1 MKMPLNLR
9 STTGDFTPFIKYN
22 AKAGRAYVR
31 DDAGEDI
38 ETELVAVFDLQNIAT
53 GWLAYAEGE
62 PPNYVLDGPN
72 GERADR
78 PSDRHKQGFVVTIFS
93 KKLGVREFSSSAGVV
108 IDAMK
113 ALYNDQYETADEAKA
128 GKLPVVELTGTVP
141 VKTKNY
147 GTNFQP
153 TFRIVKWV
161 SRPPELVGNDK
172 AQAAPKPQ
180 ATKSPPPPKK
190 PTHDAKEEF

>member
-1 MKMPLNLR
+1 MPLNLQ

-22 AKAGRAYVR
+22 AKAGRCYIR
-31 DDAGEDI
+31 DNNGDDV
-38 ETELVAVFDLQNIAT
+38 ETELTAIFDLARIQT
-53 GWLAYAEGE
+53 GWLAFAEGE
-62 PPNYVLDGPN
+62 APNYVFDGPN

-78 PSDRHKQGFVVTIFS
+78 PTDRHKQGFVIRVYS
-93 KKLGVREFSSSAGVV
+93 KKLGLREFSSCAGVV
-108 IDAMK
+108 IEAMK

-128 GKLPVVELTGTVP
+128 GKLPVVELAGTTP

-161 SRPPELVGNDK
+161 DRPLELVGNGK
-172 AQAAPKPQ
+172 AQAAPKLQ

-190 PTHDAKEEF
+190 STHDAKEEF